1 MVSVSIAALSP
12 LVEAA
17 SVLFPEKFC
26 FVFFFS
32 PSVAWAELIVGSAFG
47 LHTWEMINTRV
58 SLTGLY

>member
-32 PSVAWAELIVGSAFG
+32 PSVAWAELIVGRSQAALRWIG
-47 LHTWEMINTRV
+47 A
-58 SLTGLY
+58 